1 MKIVVLLDTRSI
13 YCVVFGPYREKEIA
27 GYERRVRERYGAP
40 DCKVVVSEMTYPD
53 RTEDGWIGRNHRLDF
68 AQWEELKA
76 IDAIWSVVLSV
87 PGRDCCVYGPY
98 TEDGAKIVARML
110 RDKRSA
116 ATHACPRQVRKT
128 LSLERRDRLKL

>member
-1 MKIVVLLDTRSI
+1 MKVVVLLDTRSM

-40 DCKVVVSEMTYPD
+40 DCKVVVSEMKYPYLA
-53 RTEDGWIGRNHRLDF
+53 EDDWIERNHRLDF

-76 IDAIWSVVLSV
+76 VDAVWSVVLSFY
-87 PGRDCCVYGPY
+87 GSDCCVYGPY
-98 TEDGAKIVARML
+98 TEDGAKTVTCML

-116 ATHACPRQVRKT
+116 ATHVCPRQVRKT
-128 LSLERRDRLKL
+128 LSLERRE